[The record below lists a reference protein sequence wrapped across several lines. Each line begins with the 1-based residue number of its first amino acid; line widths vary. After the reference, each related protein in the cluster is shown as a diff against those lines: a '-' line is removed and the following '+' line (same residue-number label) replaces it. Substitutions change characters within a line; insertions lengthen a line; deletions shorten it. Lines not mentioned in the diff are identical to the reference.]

1 MFGVQNY
8 WDSNRISDAGT
19 VFTSITPFPFI
30 SWFVWHAFESPGLMA
45 EVERREG
52 EMSATYICLL
62 T

>member
-1 MFGVQNY
+1 MFGGQNY

-19 VFTSITPFPFI
+19 VFTLITPFRFI
-30 SWFVWHAFESPGLMA
+30 SWFLWNAFESLGLMA

-52 EMSATYICLL
+52 EMRGTYICLL